1 MHSRNLLRILPAY
14 CALVL
19 VAFNVSGDPILSPE
33 DAAFLHDQAKQIV
46 HKARVAPGEKSGGKT
61 NTTTTVMLMPDSQ
74 LAYTAHWIRDSNMDL
89 GADFVSADDV
99 LGWIKLIAA
108 TVPPETGNGVNVPAW
123 CVPDHINLDG
133 TVSFFPGWYS
143 DGTAHQ
149 GIPPLDD
156 PLFFIFDCDE
166 YAKMVG
172 SNEFLRQEVPI
183 GKGKFKIGDLC
194 FKVLEQVPND
204 PVTGLV
210 VIQDVDKHQAHDF
223 GFCDA
228 EWKSGKVLFPSLL
241 RYDAACRLDRRLR
254 TVDDVGGA
262 DWQHREA
269 EKIKANI
276 VSTFYHDSPQH
287 PGEGWLHSATEVGNQ
302 PDVWGSAYAIALDI
316 LDPETKRKVG
326 ASLVRS
332 FREHTEVNGG
342 CVSEVLEHDPAN
354 SNGWQISGTKFGE
367 YQNGAYWGTGTGYYL
382 VALSK
387 VDPAA
392 AKAMAAE
399 YVAFLRANM
408 RPDGMTQAWEWFN
421 PATKQYV
428 HPLYCAT
435 VALPYCQL
443 KEAGLL
449 P

>member
-1 MHSRNLLRILPAY
+1 MNSINLFRTLSIP
-14 CALVL
+14 CALFF
-19 VAFNVSGDPILSPE
+19 AACNTSADPILSPD
-33 DAAFLHDQAKQIV
+33 DAKFLHDQAAKIV
-46 HKARVAPGEKSGGKT
+46 QKARIAPGEQSGGRV
-61 NTTTTVMLMPDSQ
+61 NTTKTIMLMPDSQ
-74 LAYTAHWIRDSNMDL
+74 QAYIAQWVRDSNMDL
-89 GADFVSADDV
+89 GADFVPASEV

-108 TVPPETGNGVNVPAW
+108 TVPETGPNVNVPAYS
-123 CVPDHINLDG
+123 VPDHINLDG
-133 TVSFFPGWYS
+133 TCSFFPG
-143 DGTAHQ
+143 DFNLGAAQ
-149 GIPPLDD
+149 KGIPPLDD
-156 PLFFIFDCDE
+156 AFFFIFDSDE
-166 YAKMVG
+166 YARMTG
-172 SNEFLRQEVPI
+172 STAFLKDEVTI
-183 GKGKFKIGDLC
+183 GSGSKWKIGDLC
-194 FKVLEQVPND
+194 FKVLEQNPND
-204 PVTGLV
+204 PATGLS
-210 VIQDVDKHQAHDF
+210 VIHDVTEHQAHDF

-228 EWKSGKVLFPSLL
+228 EWKSGKVLFTSLL
-241 RYDAACRLDRRLR
+241 RYDAAHRLDRMLR

-262 DWQHREA
+262 DWMHREA

-302 PDVWGSAYAIALDI
+302 PDVWGSAYAIDLGI
-316 LDPETKRKVG
+316 LDPDTQKKVG

-332 FREHTEVNGG
+332 FREHTEVKDG
-342 CVSEVLEHDPAN
+342 CVSEVLENDPAN
-354 SNGWQISGTKFGE
+354 PHGWQNSVMKFGE

-399 YVAFLRANM
+399 YVAALRANM

-428 HPLYCAT
+428 HPLYCAS

>member
-1 MHSRNLLRILPAY
+1 MNRTSTFLLVCIAATVFAIPVEA
-14 CALVL
+14 
-19 VAFNVSGDPILSPE
+19 DPILSPE
-33 DAAFLHDQAKQIV
+33 DAKFLHDQAQMIV
-46 HKARVAPGEKSGGKT
+46 SKARIAPGEKSGGKT

-74 LAYTAHWIRDSNMDL
+74 LAYTAHWIRDSSMDL
-89 GADFVSADDV
+89 GADFVPAEEI
-99 LGWIKLIAA
+99 LGWIKLTSA
-108 TVPPETGNGVNVPAW
+108 TVPSVAGPDVNVPLW

-133 TVSFFPGWYS
+133 TVAFFPGW
-143 DGTAHQ
+143 GNKGAAEK

-156 PLFFIFDCDE
+156 PLYFIFDCDE

-172 SNEFLRQEVPI
+172 SNEFLRQVVPI
-183 GKGKFKIGDLC
+183 GGGTFKIGDLA

-204 PVTGLV
+204 PATGLV
-210 VIQDVDKHQAHDF
+210 TITYEGQSGAHDF
-223 GFCDA
+223 GFCDG

-276 VSTFYHDSPQH
+276 VSTFYHDDPRH
-287 PGEGWLHSATEVGNQ
+287 PGEGWLHSATEYGNQ

-316 LDPETKRKVG
+316 LDPATKQKVG
-326 ASLVRS
+326 AALVRS
-332 FREHTEVNGG
+332 FREHTEVKNG
-342 CVSEVLEHDPAN
+342 CVSEVLQHDPLN
-354 SNGWQISGTKFGE
+354 PNGWQKSVCKFGE
-367 YQNGAYWGTGTGYYL
+367 YQNGGYWGTGTGFYL

-399 YVAFLRANM
+399 YVKFLRDNV

-421 PATKQYV
+421 PDTKQYV
-428 HPLYCAT
+428 HPLYCASI
-435 VALPYCQL
+435 ALPYCQL